1 MRSTSPALNF
11 LNGTKITAILA
22 SGKSRKTQDLVA
34 TPIHSIGAE
43 IDRDPNLLTLNPG
56 HVAAIGLLIPG
67 DWSGK
72 MLNVELPDAATDLV
86 LHKSPDLPV
95 DLIG

>member
-1 MRSTSPALNF
+1 M
-11 LNGTKITAILA
+11 
-22 SGKSRKTQDLVA
+22 A
-34 TPIHSIGAE
+34 TPIQSICAE

-56 HVAAIGLLIPG
+56 HVATIGLLIPG

-72 MLNVELPDAATDLV
+72 MLNLELRDAATDLL